1 MALNSSKKMVVEKRR
16 RFVASLRLR
25 GMTQREIESALP
37 AHGVFNPKT
46 GKPWTLGMI
55 NRDLKAIEAQWRE
68 DAARD
73 ISELKA
79 KQLAEIGE
87 VKLEAWKKG
96 AIKNVLAALDREM
109 KLTGTAASE
118 KLELTVTAEMERIIT
133 ALIENLEGEALEKA
147 LAAIEALR

>member
-1 MALNSSKKMVVEKRR
+1 MVENRR
-16 RFVASLRLR
+16 RTIASLRLR
-25 GMTQREIESALP
+25 GLTIREIETALL
-37 AHGVFNPKT
+37 AAGKLNPNT
-46 GKPWTLGMI
+46 GKPWTI
-55 NRDLKAIEAQWRE
+55 YTISSDLKVIESQWRE

-133 ALIENLEGEALEKA
+133 ALIESLEGEALEKA
-147 LAAIEALR
+147 LAAIEGINKGA